1 MFSSKRFYVKVH
13 IVNNCSPATSE
24 CPCNSFELE
33 KGDKYIVS
41 AWVKEDHD
49 KQVITYDK
57 AKLDLTF
64 LEGDQLEAEFS
75 FPNKPVKRIIE
86 FEKLKQGIF
95 VRTFGSPTG
104 DDQGHSSFEGHTAE
118 GTINYLGT
126 VGETNFSWTEDLSP
140 DTKLVVHSA
149 AINFGNSGG
158 PLFNKDGN
166 LIGINSSGSSGDS
179 TGKFNVAVSAD
190 HVMDLLKE

>member
-1 MFSSKRFYVKVH
+1 M
-13 IVNNCSPATSE
+13 
-24 CPCNSFELE
+24 
-33 KGDKYIVS
+33 
-41 AWVKEDHD
+41 
-49 KQVITYDK
+49 
-57 AKLDLTF
+57 
-64 LEGDQLEAEFS
+64 
-75 FPNKPVKRIIE
+75 
-86 FEKLKQGIF
+86 
-95 VRTFGSPTG
+95 
-104 DDQGHSSFEGHTAE
+104 
-118 GTINYLGT
+118 
-126 VGETNFSWTEDLSP
+126 SP